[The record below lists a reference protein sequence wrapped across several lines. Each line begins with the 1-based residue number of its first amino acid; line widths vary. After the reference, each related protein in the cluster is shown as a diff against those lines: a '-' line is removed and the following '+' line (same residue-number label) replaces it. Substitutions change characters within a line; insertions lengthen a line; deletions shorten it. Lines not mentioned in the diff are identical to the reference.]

1 MVASHDLAVDA
12 DIGDIHE
19 ARMLEA
25 VGLFRD
31 IKQSHIQRAE
41 PFGEGHVL
49 IVVEW
54 LIAPYQDGVFVHRL
68 LDLCRCLRI
77 DRLPQVEAGRLGGE
91 IFCHGCD
98 FKLHAISIGLGFL
111 LSYPYITNTGTAEA

>member
-1 MVASHDLAVDA
+1 M
-12 DIGDIHE
+12 
-19 ARMLEA
+19 
-25 VGLFRD
+25 
-31 IKQSHIQRAE
+31 
-41 PFGEGHVL
+41 L

-68 LDLCRCLRI
+68 LDLRRLRI

-98 FKLHAISIGLGFL
+98 FQLHAISIGLGFL
-111 LSYPYITNTGTAEA
+111 LSYIINTGTAEA